1 MKNNKMKKALIV
13 FILPIFLSAQ
23 ADFDVVKDSKWL
35 TDYENAL
42 KEAKKEDKNVLVYF
56 TGSDWCPPCKML
68 KTDLFDSAEFKALSE
83 DYVLL
88 YVDMPRNK
96 DLLSPEQMTHNKQV
110 MAKYNKKGVF
120 PLLKIVN
127 AKGNALD
134 EYTGYRMNGEIQY
147 HLELL
152 NKYK

>member
-1 MKNNKMKKALIV
+1 MKKTLL
-13 FILPIFLSAQ
+13 FLLLPIFLGAQ
-23 ADFDVVKDSKWL
+23 ADFDVVKDTKWL
-35 TDYENAL
+35 TDYDNAL
-42 KEAKKEDKNVLVYF
+42 KEAKKDDKNVLVYF

-68 KTDLFDSAEFKALSE
+68 KTDLFDSTDFKALSD

-88 YVDMPRNK
+88 YVDIPRNK
-96 DLLSPEQMTHNKQV
+96 DLLSPKQMAHNKDV

-134 EYTGYRMNGEIQY
+134 EYSGYSMNGEISY
-147 HLELL
+147 HLDLL
-152 NKYK
+152 KKYK

>member
-1 MKNNKMKKALIV
+1 MKKVLIL
-13 FILPIFLSAQ
+13 FLLPIFLSAQ
-23 ADFDVVKDSKWL
+23 ADFYAVKDSKWL

-68 KTDLFDSAEFKALSE
+68 KTDLFDSEEFKALSE

-88 YVDMPRNK
+88 YVDIPRNK
-96 DLLSPEQMTHNKQV
+96 DLLTPEQMAHNKEV
-110 MAKYNKKGVF
+110 MVKYNKKGVF

-127 AKGNALD
+127 AKGSALD
-134 EYTGYRMNGEIQY
+134 EYSGYSMNGEIQY

-152 NKYK
+152 NRYN

>member
-1 MKNNKMKKALIV
+1 MKKA
-13 FILPIFLSAQ
+13 FILFLLPIFLNAQ
-23 ADFDVVKDSKWL
+23 AEIEIVKDSKWL
-35 TDYENAL
+35 TDYDKAL
-42 KEAKKEDKNVLVYF
+42 NEAKKESKNVLVYF

-68 KTDLFDSAEFKALSE
+68 KTDLFESVEFKELSE
-83 DYVLL
+83 EYVLL
-88 YVDMPRNK
+88 YVDMPRNR
-96 DLLSPEQMTHNKQV
+96 DLLSPEQMAHNKEV
-110 MAKYNKKGVF
+110 MGKYNKKGVF

-134 EYTGYRMNGEIQY
+134 EYSGYSMNGEIQY

>member
-1 MKNNKMKKALIV
+1 MKKAFV
-13 FILPIFLSAQ
+13 IFLLPFLLNAQ
-23 ADFDVVKDSKWL
+23 ADYNVIDESKWL
-35 TDYENAL
+35 TDFENAI

-68 KTDLFDSAEFKALSE
+68 KTDLFDSVEFKTLSK

-96 DLLSPEQMTHNKQV
+96 DLLSPEQMAHNKQV
-110 MAKYNKKGVF
+110 MGKYNKKGVF

-134 EYTGYRMNGEIQY
+134 EYSGYSMNGEIQY
-147 HLELL
+147 HLKLL
-152 NKYK
+152 NKYR

>member
-1 MKNNKMKKALIV
+1 MKKV
-13 FILPIFLSAQ
+13 FILFLLPIFLNAQ
-23 ADFDVVKDSKWL
+23 AEFEVVKDSKWL
-35 TDYENAL
+35 TDYDKAL
-42 KEAKKEDKNVLVYF
+42 NEAKKESKNVLVYF

-83 DYVLL
+83 EYVLL
-88 YVDMPRNK
+88 YVDMPRNR
-96 DLLSPEQMTHNKQV
+96 DLLSPVQMAHNKEV
-110 MAKYNKKGVF
+110 MGEYNKKGVF

-127 AKGNALD
+127 AKGNAMD
-134 EYTGYRMNGEIQY
+134 EYSGYNMNGEIQY

>member
-1 MKNNKMKKALIV
+1 MKKVLILL
-13 FILPIFLSAQ
+13 ILPIFLNAQ
-23 ADFDVVKDSKWL
+23 ADFDAVKDSKWL
-35 TDYENAL
+35 TDYENAI
-42 KEAKKEDKNVLVYF
+42 KDAKKADMNVLVYF

-83 DYVLL
+83 NYVLL
-88 YVDMPRNK
+88 YVDIPRNR
-96 DLLSPEQMTHNKQV
+96 DLLTPEQMAHNKEV
-110 MAKYNKKGVF
+110 MVKYNKKGVF

-134 EYTGYRMNGEIQY
+134 EYSGYSMNGEIKY

>member
-1 MKNNKMKKALIV
+1 MKKVLILL
-13 FILPIFLSAQ
+13 ILPIFLNAQ
-23 ADFDVVKDSKWL
+23 ADFDAVKESKWL

-42 KEAKKEDKNVLVYF
+42 KDAKKADMNVLVYF

-83 DYVLL
+83 NYVLL
-88 YVDMPRNK
+88 YVDIPRNR
-96 DLLSPEQMTHNKQV
+96 DLLTPEQMAHNKEIMV
-110 MAKYNKKGVF
+110 KYNKKGVF

-134 EYTGYRMNGEIQY
+134 EYSGYSMNGEIKY